1 MRTFIEDEEELE
13 TSDTE
18 LTLGMKSLLG
28 VFFGAVLVCGIFFGF
43 GYSMGRGKTPPGGA
57 AGESLA
63 AKSTAPAVKTVV
75 SDPSSTAA
83 ADYENSSSTVTNSQ
97 ASNTTPANQAQSSQY
112 EYIPGP
118 DGPIRK
124 PFGKSL
130 PNPALKTV
138 TLTKPSAAVS
148 KPAPPPAPTPV
159 AAVAPKPTLTPA
171 LQASVSQ
178 APAAAD
184 STGTTPSTTMVQ
196 IAAISRQEDADVLV
210 SALKKHGYSAAI
222 RREPKDNLL
231 HVQIGPF
238 SRDEARTTRAK
249 LLSDGYNAILK

>member
-1 MRTFIEDEEELE
+1 MRTVIEDEEEIE

-28 VFFGAVLVCGIFFGF
+28 VFFGAVLICGIFFGF

-57 AGESLA
+57 AGESPA
-63 AKSTAPAVKTVV
+63 AKSTALAVKTVV

-83 ADYENSSSTVTNSQ
+83 ADDENSSSTVTNSQ
-97 ASNTTPANQAQSSQY
+97 ASDSQTSSTMPANQTQSSPY

-124 PFGKSL
+124 PIGKPL
-130 PNPALKTV
+130 PNPALKIV
-138 TLTKPSAAVS
+138 ALAKPSAAVS
-148 KPAPPPAPTPV
+148 KPVPPPPPTPVEAVTPKPAPTPV
-159 AAVAPKPTLTPA
+159 P
-171 LQASVSQ
+171 QS
-178 APAAAD
+178 PAATD
-184 STGTTPSTTMVQ
+184 TTSTTMVQ

-231 HVQIGPF
+231 HVQVGPF
-238 SRDEARTTRAK
+238 SRDEARATRAK

>member
-1 MRTFIEDEEELE
+1 MRTVIEDEEELE

-43 GYSMGRGKTPPGGA
+43 GYSMGRGKMPPGGA
-57 AGESLA
+57 AGESPA
-63 AKSTAPAVKTVV
+63 AKSTAPTVKTVV

-83 ADYENSSSTVTNSQ
+83 ADDENDSSTVTNSQ
-97 ASNTTPANQAQSSQY
+97 ASNTTSANQAQPSQY

-124 PFGKSL
+124 PVGKSL

-138 TLTKPSAAVS
+138 ALTKPSAAVS
-148 KPAPPPAPTPV
+148 KPVPPPAPTPV
-159 AAVAPKPTLTPA
+159 AAVVPKPALTPA
-171 LQASVSQ
+171 PQ

-184 STGTTPSTTMVQ
+184 SASTTMVQ
-196 IAAISRQEDADVLV
+196 IAAISRQEDADVLI

-238 SRDEARTTRAK
+238 SRDEAKATRAK
-249 LLSDGYNAILK
+249 LLNDGYNAILK

>member
-1 MRTFIEDEEELE
+1 MRTVIEDEEELE

-18 LTLGMKSLLG
+18 ITLGMKSLLG

-43 GYSMGRGKTPPGGA
+43 GYSMGRGKTSPGDTA
-57 AGESLA
+57 TGESHPE
-63 AKSTAPAVKTVV
+63 KSAGTTPAIKTVV
-75 SDPSSTAA
+75 NAPATIPA
-83 ADYENSSSTVTNSQ
+83 ADGENSTNTVTNSQ
-97 ASNTTPANQAQSSQY
+97 ATNSTSSSQAQPGQY

-124 PFGKSL
+124 PAGKPL

-138 TLTKPSAAVS
+138 ALAKPSAAVS
-148 KPAPPPAPTPV
+148 KAVPPPAQEQV
-159 AAVAPKPTLTPA
+159 AAAAPKPALVSQTPA
-171 LQASVSQ
+171 VAN
-178 APAAAD
+178 
-184 STGTTPSTTMVQ
+184 STSTTAGTAPSTIMVQ

-210 SALKKHGYSAAI
+210 SALKKHGYNAVI
-222 RREPKDNLL
+222 RHDPKDNLL

-238 SRDEARTTRAK
+238 SRDEARATRAK